1 MEQLRQAI
9 EERTQRHSK
18 ALLATLE
25 EEVARRLRERDV
37 ELERV
42 SKRALDLEERVKHL
56 SAETQSWQ
64 SKAKGYESMVT
75 MLRANLQ
82 HALIHNQNRAEQSK
96 LIEGC
101 GDSEAD
107 DAVSVH
113 IDNNVE
119 AQQSRAMMTTMMMMR
134 KKRRGASAAASS
146 SSCTATAT
154 NPSAAPC
161 AVRCCRKC
169 GLKEASLLLL
179 PCLHLCL
186 CHDCNAGM
194 DRCPV
199 CNLAKSAYVEV
210 YLC

>member
-18 ALLATLE
+18 ALFATLE

-56 SAETQSWQ
+56 SIETHSWQ
-64 SKAKGYESMVT
+64 SKAKSYESMVT
-75 MLRANLQ
+75 VLRANLQ
-82 HALIHNQNRAEQSK
+82 HALIHNQNRVEQTK
-96 LIEGC
+96 LLEGC

-119 AQQSRAMMTTMMMMR
+119 AQQSRAMMMMK
-134 KKRRGASAAASS
+134 KKRRGASSCTANSS
-146 SSCTATAT
+146 SSCGT
-154 NPSAAPC
+154 
-161 AVRCCRKC
+161 RYCRKC

-186 CHDCNAGM
+186 CNDCNASM